1 MTQTFIPEGLGH
13 ETSYL
18 HWVIVVS
25 HQHWL
30 CTGPGNLRCPKGSP
44 APGTCSSSPLLWKS
58 SLIPSVRQDQSPS
71 PYSNSLLCLLIKT
84 HEEPKVTGGSGSEL
98 SVKWN
103 HCCVF
108 NSLNINI
115 LPSILFLSFPSPA
128 ERAGFRSVLSLT
140 KSPDLEQCVAHAGC
154 SVRTTEWV
162 GALAV
167 ISLCFGVGET
177 WQHQPESQAC
187 LKHLPNKAGPSFSSH
202 FS

>member
-1 MTQTFIPEGLGH
+1 MLILTSVVEKQSDSLG
-13 ETSYL
+13 
-18 HWVIVVS
+18 
-25 HQHWL
+25 
-30 CTGPGNLRCPKGSP
+30 
-44 APGTCSSSPLLWKS
+44 
-58 SLIPSVRQDQSPS
+58 RQDQSPS

-115 LPSILFLSFPSPA
+115 LPIILFFSFSSPA

-140 KSPDLEQCVAHAGC
+140 KSLDLERCVAHAGC
-154 SVRTTEWV
+154 SVSTTKWV

-167 ISLCFGVGET
+167 ISLCFRVGET

-187 LKHLPNKAGPSFSSH
+187 LKHLPSLHASH
-202 FS
+202 DAARPTSEHRSWCSPFQPLLDCLLD